1 MPHRYF
7 TNELAA
13 GRAALTGSDAHHLA
27 DVMRAKLGEE
37 VVLCGPDG
45 LEYLGTVTAIQSGR
59 VEFTVTKGTTSKAE
73 PDAAVTLFAGYP
85 KQGKLEEVIRHS
97 VELGVT
103 EIVPF
108 FSRYCVATPKKE
120 DAKNERY
127 NRIAAEAAKQAG
139 RAMLPHVSMPL
150 LNFAA
155 VCDALQEDYDLA
167 LFFYEGGGAPLRTVL
182 RPGCAKKIAIVT
194 GSEGGFSV
202 EEAEAAKAAGAKG
215 SWVITKHLLPNC
227 ISVVVISTALQIPN
241 AIFTESYLSFLGLG
255 VNAPMPSLGSLAS
268 DALNG
273 ITSYPYRLVIP
284 AIVIS
289 LIVLS
294 LNLFGDG
301 LRDAFDPKLNS

>member
-73 PDAAVTLFAGYP
+73 PDVAVTLFAGYP

-120 DAKNERY
+120 NAKNERY

-167 LFFYEGGGAPLRTVL
+167 LFFYEGGGAAARLCQENCHRHGQRGRLLGRRSRGRQGRRGCHGGL
-182 RPGCAKKIAIVT
+182 RPPHPAVRDR
-194 GSEGGFSV
+194 SPHRPDRRH
-202 EEAEAAKAAGAKG
+202 AADRQPGISGTPYYSSAAARVKQRRTLWTRK
-215 SWVITKHLLPNC
+215 SCTP
-227 ISVVVISTALQIPN
+227 
-241 AIFTESYLSFLGLG
+241 F
-255 VNAPMPSLGSLAS
+255 
-268 DALNG
+268 
-273 ITSYPYRLVIP
+273 
-284 AIVIS
+284 
-289 LIVLS
+289 
-294 LNLFGDG
+294 
-301 LRDAFDPKLNS
+301 